1 MSFHLHGRFSC
12 GMLDRDGVIGSAD
25 ADGTELPALGGVTM
39 VADQQADAVPQDGRD
54 ETQNERMDR
63 NWNELLQELRVTQ
76 TGTQI
81 LSGFL
86 LTLVFQPRFASL
98 DSLQRSLY
106 VALVLLAAAT
116 IVLGLAPVNLHRA
129 LFRQQLKPSIVRF
142 GHLALRFQLAGVA
155 LIVLGTVL
163 LILDVGLGRRL
174 GLIGAAGTL
183 ALVLV
188 AAAVPFFFRHERR
201 GGSQGGRRDLSPP

>member
-1 MSFHLHGRFSC
+1 MSPDRF
-12 GMLDRDGVIGSAD
+12 
-25 ADGTELPALGGVTM
+25 
-39 VADQQADAVPQDGRD
+39 ADAVPHDGRD

-98 DSLQRSLY
+98 DALQRGLY
-106 VALVLLAAAT
+106 VALVILAATT

-129 LFRQQLKPSIVRF
+129 LFHQQLKPSIVWF
-142 GHLALRFQLAGVA
+142 GNLALRLQLAGVA
-155 LIVLGTVL
+155 AIVVGTVL
-163 LILDVGLGRRL
+163 LILDVGVGRRA
-174 GLIGAAGTL
+174 GVIGAAGILILIVL
-183 ALVLV
+183 AASVP
-188 AAAVPFFFRHERR
+188 AVFRHQHEDRR
-201 GGSQGGRRDLSPP
+201 PGRAAPGA

>member
-1 MSFHLHGRFSC
+1 M
-12 GMLDRDGVIGSAD
+12 
-25 ADGTELPALGGVTM
+25 GT
-39 VADQQADAVPQDGRD
+39 DQPEDAVPDDGRD
-54 ETQNERMDR
+54 ESRNERMDR

-81 LSGFL
+81 ISGFL

-98 DSLQRSLY
+98 DPLQRGLY
-106 VALVLLAAAT
+106 VGLVLLAATT

-129 LFRQQLKPSIVRF
+129 LFHQQLKASIVSF
-142 GHLALRFQLAGVA
+142 GHVALRAQLAGVA
-155 LIVLGTVL
+155 LIVVGTVL
-163 LILDVGLGRRL
+163 LVLDVGVGRRA

-188 AAAVPFFFRHERR
+188 AACVPFFFGRGRGESRR
-201 GGSQGGRRDLSPP
+201 SVETGRGSPAE